1 MVFLSRRL
9 LSLSTLIVPLAILS
23 LCFLALI
30 ADLGLNVRV
39 SVAGGINQ
47 STVQDVVRA
56 GADIIVVGA
65 AIYGAASP
73 AEAARE
79 IRELVDAA

>member
-1 MVFLSRRL
+1 M
-9 LSLSTLIVPLAILS
+9 
-23 LCFLALI
+23 ALI
-30 ADLGLNVRV
+30 ASLGLDVRV

-47 STVQDVVRA
+47 DTVQDVVRA